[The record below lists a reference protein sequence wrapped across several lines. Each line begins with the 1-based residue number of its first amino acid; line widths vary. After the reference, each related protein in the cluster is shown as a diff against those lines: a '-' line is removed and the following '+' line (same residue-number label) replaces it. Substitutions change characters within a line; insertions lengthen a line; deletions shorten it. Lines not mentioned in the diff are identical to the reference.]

1 MQRIVMI
8 VVNHQCD
15 CEKPDFRLQS
25 SDIQTTVGLA
35 EASPRCIFS
44 IQKRQFYYSFD
55 KQNTLRYV
63 KQRRVFFEKDTI

>member
-15 CEKPDFRLQS
+15 CEKSNFRLQS

-35 EASPRCIFS
+35 EALTTCIFS
-44 IQKRQFYYSFD
+44 IQKRHFYYSFD

-63 KQRRVFFEKDTI
+63 K